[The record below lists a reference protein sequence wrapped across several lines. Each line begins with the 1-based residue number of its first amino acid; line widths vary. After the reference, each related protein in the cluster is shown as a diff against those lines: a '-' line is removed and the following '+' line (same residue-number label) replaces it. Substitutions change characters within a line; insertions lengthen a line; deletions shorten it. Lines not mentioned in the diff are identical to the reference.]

1 MNALPADDGVASPLK
16 KRPGRQGGVGADLR
30 MAFGGGAPFDAFRQ
44 GFGDAAALVVLVDVE
59 AVEVLAVPV
68 GESDVPLLRGP
79 AIGRGPA
86 FSGPRRRPAPVC
98 NP

>member
-68 GESDVPLLRGP
+68 GESDDTAVLHGDPRVFLFG
-79 AIGRGPA
+79 AQA
-86 FSGPRRRPAPVC
+86 SACSGV
-98 NP
+98 

>member
-1 MNALPADDGVASPLK
+1 
-16 KRPGRQGGVGADLR
+16 

-59 AVEVLAVPV
+59 AVEVLPSRLANPTIRPFCTATHVSSLV
-68 GESDVPLLRGP
+68 KRLRQRERSGSFGAQASDCS
-79 AIGRGPA
+79 A
-86 FSGPRRRPAPVC
+86 S